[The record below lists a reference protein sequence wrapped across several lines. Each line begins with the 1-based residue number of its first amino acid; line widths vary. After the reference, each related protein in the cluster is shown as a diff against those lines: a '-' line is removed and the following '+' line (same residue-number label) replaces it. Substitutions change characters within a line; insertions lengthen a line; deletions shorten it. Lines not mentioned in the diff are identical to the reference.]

1 MGDILNAV
9 RFGNKSK
16 VQEYIKGKNDVNA
29 LDHDKNTLL
38 MIAAKKGWYHV
49 AEMLIDNGADIKLKN
64 KDDITALHIATHGY
78 YHKLVKLLLEKGA
91 CAHEKDSRGNTPL
104 HYISMTIED
113 DKENRLPSAT
123 MDYLV
128 EKYDDFKL
136 EIDLGNLKGETPL
149 HLAAEKGLEHVGQYF
164 LRNRA
169 RLNAI
174 DETMETPFH
183 KAVNHTNMIKMF
195 LYQDNVSSFINCTNK
210 DGDSALHKASRNGA
224 EADLETGFSMIDF

>member
-9 RFGNKSK
+9 RFGNKGK
-16 VQEYIKGKNDVNA
+16 VQEYINGNNDVNA

-38 MIAAKKGWYHV
+38 MIAARKGWYHV
-49 AEMLIDNGADIKLKN
+49 AEMLINNGADIKLKN
-64 KDDITALHIATHGY
+64 QDGITALHIATHGY

-91 CAHEKDSRGNTPL
+91 CAHEKDSNGNTPL

-113 DKENRLPSAT
+113 DKEKRLPVAT
-123 MDYLV
+123 MGYLV

-149 HLAAEKGLEHVGQYF
+149 HLAAEKGLKDVGQYF
-164 LRNRA
+164 LNNRA

-174 DETMETPFH
+174 DDTMETPFH
-183 KAVNHTNMIKMF
+183 RAVNHTNMIKMF
-195 LYQDNVSSFINCTNK
+195 LDEDNVSSFINCTNK

-224 EADLETGFSMIDF
+224 EADLKTGFSMIIF